1 MYSVIN
7 AIKEAFPQTET
18 NNCLQTLTDT
28 KFHIYDHETKK
39 RCYVQNDP
47 NGVKHFTVENA
58 DGRSIH
64 FLAVDK
70 CLLTDAELTQR
81 CDCAVFDE
89 QTFCFVEIKTTS
101 SDNDRRKAKCRKK
114 AFDQL
119 KSTIVYFKE
128 KINFDTTKIEAY
140 ITLITGNILDE
151 DEVIELQPKP
161 RVRANL
167 IEKAAEFDEIGVALF
182 FDKIKCFAEE
192 TN

>member
-101 SDNDRRKAKCRKK
+101 SMTQRKK
-114 AFDQL
+114 LRRDAKDQL
-119 KSTIVYFKE
+119 KAAIAYFR
-128 KINFDTTKIEAY
+128 NNVDYAAVQVEAY
-140 ITLITGNILDE
+140 A
-151 DEVIELQPKP
+151 VY
-161 RVRANL
+161 
-167 IEKAAEFDEIGVALF
+167 
-182 FDKIKCFAEE
+182 
-192 TN
+192 